1 MPCRRAGGL
10 GRAELG
16 TGGRLG
22 LVRGGIGDGG
32 NGEAG
37 GGAGKV
43 EASGTV
49 TALLQFGHGL
59 HWAVFPNDN
68 GAYRVEAPHR
78 SLEKKSFF
86 APPLASATA
95 GSS

>member
-10 GRAELG
+10 GRSELG
-16 TGGRLG
+16 TGGGLG
-22 LVRGGIGDGG
+22 VVRGGIGDGG

-49 TALLQFGHGL
+49 TALLQFGHGAVPPI
-59 HWAVFPNDN
+59 WASV
-68 GAYRVEAPHR
+68 AERC
-78 SLEKKSFF
+78 
-86 APPLASATA
+86 
-95 GSS
+95 